1 MADKE
6 EWTVPVDNSEDKSK
20 MVIVVRKDLKM
31 PRGKIA
37 AQASHAAVG
46 AVIQSIFGERLD
58 KSSFGIDGEGFEIT
72 KPTFVNDATKDWL
85 VGEFTKI
92 CVCVESEE
100 ELMKIYDEA
109 EESGINVCLITDNG
123 HTCFNGVPTKTCLA
137 IGPTYSSIVD
147 PITKDLKLYN

>member
-1 MADKE
+1 MTDKE
-6 EWTVPVDNSEDKSK
+6 EWTVPIDNSEDKSK

-46 AVIQSIFGERLD
+46 AVIKAMFGERLD
-58 KSSFGIDGEGFEIT
+58 KSNFGIDGEGFEVT
-72 KPTFVNDATKDWL
+72 KSAFVDDATKDWL

-100 ELMKIYDEA
+100 ELMTIYDKA
-109 EESGINVCLITDNG
+109 EKLGLNVCLITDNG
-123 HTCFNGVPTKTCLA
+123 HTVFNGVPTKTCLA
-137 IGPTYSSIVD
+137 IGPTYSSLVD
-147 PITKDLKLYN
+147 PITKELKLYN